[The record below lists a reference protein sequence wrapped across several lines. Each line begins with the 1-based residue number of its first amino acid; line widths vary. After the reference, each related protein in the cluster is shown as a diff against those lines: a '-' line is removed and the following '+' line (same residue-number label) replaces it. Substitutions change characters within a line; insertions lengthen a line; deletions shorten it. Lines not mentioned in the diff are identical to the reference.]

1 MISSQ
6 HLTYQGFPDCPI
18 RLVFRNIRHDRRSDG
33 NFAAAIVAA
42 GSTST
47 SPRFTSLTSLPRG
60 YVKSVRV
67 RGAGGQ
73 TGLSRE
79 APRPTT
85 GGVIHVEPISILLAD
100 DHTLVRAGIRALIEQ
115 LPTVKVVGEAKD
127 GREALRMVKE
137 RKPDLIL
144 MDVAMPG
151 LNGLEATAR
160 VSKEFPDVRV
170 IILSMYA
177 NEEYVREAINAGA
190 AGYLV
195 KRSAATE
202 LERAITAVARGERYF
217 SPLVSAHVNRDR
229 DGRLSVD
236 RAFIERLTPRQREIL
251 QLVAERHSTKDIA
264 GILSISIKTV
274 ETHRAQLMERLDI
287 HDVPGLVRFAIR
299 AGLVSLDD

>member
-1 MISSQ
+1 
-6 HLTYQGFPDCPI
+6 
-18 RLVFRNIRHDRRSDG
+18 
-33 NFAAAIVAA
+33 
-42 GSTST
+42 
-47 SPRFTSLTSLPRG
+47 
-60 YVKSVRV
+60 
-67 RGAGGQ
+67 
-73 TGLSRE
+73 
-79 APRPTT
+79 
-85 GGVIHVEPISILLAD
+85 VEPISILLAD

-127 GREALRMVKE
+127 GREALRLVKE

-202 LERAITAVARGERYF
+202 LERAITAVARGEKYF

-264 GILSISIKTV
+264 GILSISVKTV

-299 AGLVSLDD
+299 AGLVSLDE